1 MSTLTTFYKNYV
13 RLCAEKGV
21 SASAAAE
28 SVGLS
33 RTSPNGWKSGKNPS
47 DTTLA
52 KLAAYFGVNVDDLI
66 LEQKEKPATETGDG
80 RDEKTR
86 ILLELF
92 SQADEQR
99 RQEMINYAQYL
110 LNQQNNNN

>member
-52 KLAAYFGVNVDDLI
+52 KLAAYFGVSVDDLI
-66 LEQKEKPATETGDG
+66 LEQKEKPTAESSELSKDIQELTVLLESLS
-80 RDEKTR
+80 DEKLQMVVNYVR
-86 ILLELF
+86 FLA
-92 SQADEQR
+92 SQG
-99 RQEMINYAQYL
+99 
-110 LNQQNNNN
+110 

>member
-1 MSTLTTFYKNYV
+1 MSTMTTFYKNYV

-52 KLAAYFGVNVDDLI
+52 KLAAYFGVSVDDLI
-66 LEQKEKPATETGDG
+66 LEQKEKPTAESSELDEETQ
-80 RDEKTR
+80 E
-86 ILLELF
+86 ILELF
-92 SQADEQR
+92 SQFNVEEKQD
-99 RQEMINYAQYL
+99 MIDYAKYVISKRKKE
-110 LNQQNNNN
+110 